1 MIMVLSKP
9 RLEVSGGDGGAAAE
23 LERRLLGVASQGR
36 RIEAENETHA
46 GGCALLML
54 HETS

>member
-9 RLEVSGGDGGAAAE
+9 RLEVSGGEGRAAAE